1 MHGSRLGVD
10 GGGVNYGPTPG
21 GASSPTASEL
31 PQIVVYFIDPFTY
44 GPQLSAF
51 ERFINVALLRAY
63 LHMRSTLPENMQKNI
78 TLQVRSGLDGGGG
91 GAAAA
96 AEMCVCGN

>member
-1 MHGSRLGVD
+1 ME

-21 GASSPTASEL
+21 GNTSPSASEL

-44 GPQLSAF
+44 GAQLSAF

-63 LHMRSTLPENMQKNI
+63 IHMRSTLPETIQKNI
-78 TLQVRSGLDGGGG
+78 TLQVGD
-91 GAAAA
+91 
-96 AEMCVCGN
+96 